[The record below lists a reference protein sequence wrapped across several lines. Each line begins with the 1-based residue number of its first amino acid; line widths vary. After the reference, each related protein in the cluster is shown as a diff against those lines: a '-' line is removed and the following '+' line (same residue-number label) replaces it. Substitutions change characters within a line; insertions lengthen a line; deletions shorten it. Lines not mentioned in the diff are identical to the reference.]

1 MVDKLAWD
9 EVPLETV
16 NPSMQRRV
24 ITGEGLTVARV
35 WLKDGYVVP
44 QHSHLHEQV
53 SQVLSGKLR
62 FFLGADRA
70 QVVDVGPGELIVIP
84 PNVPH
89 EVLCIG
95 DVYETDTWTP
105 RRDDWLDGSDNYL
118 RG

>member
-1 MVDKLAWD
+1 
-9 EVPLETV
+9 
-16 NPSMQRRV
+16 V
-24 ITGEGLTVARV
+24 ISGEGLTVARV

-53 SQVLSGKLR
+53 SQVVSGKL
-62 FFLGADRA
+62 
-70 QVVDVGPGELIVIP
+70 
-84 PNVPH
+84 H

-105 RRDDWLDGSDNYL
+105 RRDDWLDGSDSYI